1 MVELD
6 KFSAEKK
13 FFDEDDIMALPNLVR
28 FYFAEKKYSLVYYL
42 ADLYQKEFAS
52 LSFYKM
58 LALLEMGN
66 FSAAKEI
73 YKLYGDDWLNICK
86 QYNVYW
92 KDVILFALYFRQ
104 KNFTDWFQELLNN
117 HFDSELVQLLELAD
131 EYSQEDFVRLPQ
143 FKKICES
150 HPALKK
156 FYTRSEPKKTLVTF
170 EKIQWRVWGK
180 YNRKLRDA
188 PLDENKMQCVYNR
201 NGLKIFSY
209 KPHQVAASMH
219 IVTDGNVTIIFDC
232 GAEIVEEG
240 VKNIPV
246 KAILDKLSIQQ
257 VNAVFISHGHFDH
270 YGSMNELPSTQSFMT
285 EDTANIIKMTAQNI
299 SLYGVKIK
307 NFYDEVDVS
316 GVKVKFIP
324 NGHIRGSVLF
334 DINWR
339 DERRIIYTGDYCL
352 EDQHT
357 CLGLDLKAIL
367 TVPKRTDVLLT
378 ESTYGRKIQ
387 ALNLREYESIF
398 KSICETIIKFGKK
411 IIIPSFAVGRA
422 AEIALLLKESARQH
436 GFTVLIDGFAAQMTE
451 YYQNSME
458 RTIIG
463 SHISVCNSNLELKE
477 RIANYDVIIASSG
490 MLQAGST
497 SFAYLQEM
505 LDMEKVCVL
514 KVGFIHEYESMLM
527 SIFNRREKNVTYFDI
542 PLSAHADYNSLVEV
556 TEKISPEMAIYVH
569 GNFIDR

>member
-1 MVELD
+1 M
-6 KFSAEKK
+6 
-13 FFDEDDIMALPNLVR
+13 P
-28 FYFAEKKYSLVYYL
+28 
-42 ADLYQKEFAS
+42 
-52 LSFYKM
+52 
-58 LALLEMGN
+58 
-66 FSAAKEI
+66 
-73 YKLYGDDWLNICK
+73 
-86 QYNVYW
+86 
-92 KDVILFALYFRQ
+92 
-104 KNFTDWFQELLNN
+104 
-117 HFDSELVQLLELAD
+117 
-131 EYSQEDFVRLPQ
+131 
-143 FKKICES
+143 
-150 HPALKK
+150 PAQ
-156 FYTRSEPKKTLVTF
+156 
-170 EKIQWRVWGK
+170 I
-180 YNRKLRDA
+180 
-188 PLDENKMQCVYNR
+188 
-201 NGLKIFSY
+201 
-209 KPHQVAASMH
+209 
-219 IVTDGNVTIIFDC
+219 
-232 GAEIVEEG
+232 
-240 VKNIPV
+240 
-246 KAILDKLSIQQ
+246 
-257 VNAVFISHGHFDH
+257 
-270 YGSMNELPSTQSFMT
+270 FMT

-299 SLYGVKIK
+299 SLYGVKLK

-334 DINWR
+334 DVNWR

-422 AEIALLLKESARQH
+422 AEIALLLKESARRH

-458 RTIIG
+458 QTIIG

-542 PLSAHADYNSLVEV
+542 PLSAHADYNSLVAV

-569 GNFIDR
+569 GNYIDR